1 MAAGGG
7 SVGEEDVAHAFDLLG
22 MVLLV
27 RIEFRMMK
35 RRGRRHGGGGSN
47 SG

>member
-1 MAAGGG
+1 VREGKDDAY
-7 SVGEEDVAHAFDLLG
+7 AFDLLSI
-22 MVLLV
+22 VLLV